1 MRKLLTFL
9 IAALMSVGMFAATE
23 VTITQNDFPSSGE
36 SFTKDGVTVSAGM
49 IDGMGGNLMDGGSFS
64 TTLGNFT
71 QIEVNAEDVSIY
83 GPGWTGNFVKK
94 TWTGNASS
102 VSFSGEIMG
111 NSHGVTLKFTI
122 AEPTPTYTVA
132 LEDGTVNAD
141 KVTLSANESEA
152 GQTVTV
158 TPVDG
163 YEITSLTVSYL
174 TNNYSVRVKEEF
186 YGDIEDVDPQVV
198 TLPREFTVYP
208 QTGDDGSY
216 KYNDISGGDD
226 KVEHVS
232 GTDNTLTFR
241 VTGAFD
247 GIASIEYEYYTQ
259 ECNWDEELGEDFCW
273 DQTSI
278 QDIQVACS
286 QIGGNAAVS
295 ENAGVYSFTMPA
307 GNVTITAMVEA
318 IAAPDFAGEGTQAN
332 PYRITSAADW
342 NIFATRVSEGT
353 TYSGVYFQLTNDI
366 AISTMVGTDMDHAF
380 NGTFDGDG
388 HTITATLN
396 SSAAYCAPF
405 AFTYGATIK
414 NLHTTGT
421 INTSNSNAGG
431 VVGRNGTASLTLT
444 NVSCDMTINSTM
456 SGNAS
461 HGGLMGYAINAT
473 VSGCAFTGRLLGESS
488 SRFGGMLGWKSN
500 TDNSS
505 VNFTDC
511 LFAPTQVTM
520 SASNS
525 KTFAVIGGAGT
536 TVNLTNCYYTQ
547 AFDTDQGKQMRA
559 ITAGD
564 GVTVAN
570 AGTATV
576 YSISGITSYGTGIK
590 YNNVLYGGNGDNL
603 SLAISGSTG
612 YKPSAGTLTGADPY
626 TLTMA
631 DANTIIYPAATC
643 TAPTAINPTYTGVAQ
658 ALVNAGTVTGGTMYY
673 SLDNSAWDA
682 AIPTGTVAGDYTVY
696 YKVIGDATHAD
707 YTPSPNTVA
716 ATIAK
721 APLTITADEKWI
733 DYGDELMYM
742 VATYTGFVNG
752 EDAGVVSPAVHFSS
766 DYTQGDNAGT
776 YTITPYGAG
785 AANYEISY
793 QTGVLHVNKVAST
806 ITTTPTA
813 IDGLVANGSA
823 QTLINAGEATGG
835 EMQYS
840 LNNTSWSTDLPTAT
854 DANTYTV
861 YYKVVGDVNHNSIP
875 AASLSVTIAP
885 ASASMVITANEDPNH
900 AGVYYSTFYDSSVK
914 YALPAGVEAYIATIS
929 GNDLLMNKI
938 AVAGQTIPANN
949 AVILKSTVNPFTLTV
964 SDATPVTFS
973 DANSLQGTDVAI
985 ATPANCYV
993 LSGKSGVGFYQY
1005 TGANLNPHKAYV
1017 IFSGS
1022 FAPQRMR
1029 FIFQEEQN
1037 TTTVDNAE
1045 AENTQTIKVVENGA
1059 LYIIKDGVRYNAQGQ
1074 IVEL

>member
-9 IAALMSVGMFAATE
+9 FAALMSVGMWADPTIYSGFTVTASSGGLENHEAAKLVDGKFSAGTE
-23 VTITQNDFPSSGE
+23 GTDWTKWSAEKSMRSNPSGGPGLFWWVDFESDEPIAITGYILTSSDQLGQTPTTWTLDAKLNEGDDWTTITGVLENNTLGANTLTDI
-36 SFTKDGVTVSAGM
+36 SFNLDNPGTYQYFRFKVSMVDDPWVNGM
-49 IDGMGGNLMDGGSFS
+49 QLSELRFTGADGGGS
-64 TTLGNFT
+64 TP
-71 QIEVNAEDVSIY
+71 EPDPEPSDYSIALDD
-83 GPGWTGNFVKK
+83 
-94 TWTGNASS
+94 AS
-102 VSFSGEIMG
+102 I
-111 NSHGVTLKFTI
+111 
-122 AEPTPTYTVA
+122 
-132 LEDGTVNAD
+132 AD

-158 TPVDG
+158 APAEG

-174 TNNYSVRVKEEF
+174 TNNYSVRVKEEY
-186 YGDIEDVDPQVV
+186 YGDIEDVDPQVI
-198 TLPREFTVYP
+198 TLPHEFTAYP
-208 QTGDDGSY
+208 QTGDDGTY
-216 KYNDISGGDD
+216 TYNDIIGGDD
-226 KVEHVS
+226 KVEYVS

-259 ECNWDEELGEDFCW
+259 ECYWDDELGEDFCW

-286 QIGGNAAVS
+286 QIGGNADVS

-444 NVSCDMTINSTM
+444 NVSCDMTINSTK

-547 AFDTDQGKQMRA
+547 DVSADQGKQMRA
-559 ITAGD
+559 ISAGT
-564 GVTVAN
+564 GVTVTN
-570 AGTATV
+570 AGAATV
-576 YSISGITSYGTGIK
+576 YNVSGITSYGTGIK
-590 YNNVLYGGNGDNL
+590 YNNVLYGGNADAL
-603 SLAISGSTG
+603 SLTLSGSDYG
-612 YKPSAGTLTGADPY
+612 YTASTGTLSGDANPY

-631 DANTIIYPAATC
+631 DAACEIQ
-643 TAPTAINPTYTGVAQ
+643 AQ
-658 ALVNAGTVTGGTMYY
+658 AAPEPQGVEITGGHD
-673 SLDNSAWDA
+673 LE
-682 AIPTGTVAGDYTVY
+682 
-696 YKVIGDATHAD
+696 H
-707 YTPSPNTVA
+707 
-716 ATIAK
+716 
-721 APLTITADEKWI
+721 
-733 DYGDELMYM
+733 
-742 VATYTGFVNG
+742 
-752 EDAGVVSPAVHFSS
+752 PA
-766 DYTQGDNAGT
+766 Y
-776 YTITPYGAG
+776 
-785 AANYEISY
+785 
-793 QTGVLHVNKVAST
+793 
-806 ITTTPTA
+806 
-813 IDGLVANGSA
+813 
-823 QTLINAGEATGG
+823 
-835 EMQYS
+835 
-840 LNNTSWSTDLPTAT
+840 
-854 DANTYTV
+854 
-861 YYKVVGDVNHNSIP
+861 
-875 AASLSVTIAP
+875 
-885 ASASMVITANEDPNH
+885 
-900 AGVYYSTFYDSSVK
+900 YYSTFYDSSVK

-938 AVAGQTIPANN
+938 AVAGQTIPADN

-993 LSGKSGVGFYQY
+993 LNGKNGVGFYLY
-1005 TGANLNPHKAYV
+1005 NGAELNPHKAYV
-1017 IFSGS
+1017 IFNGS

-1037 TTTVDNAE
+1037 TTAVDNAE
-1045 AENTQTIKVVENGA
+1045 AENTQTIKVIENGA